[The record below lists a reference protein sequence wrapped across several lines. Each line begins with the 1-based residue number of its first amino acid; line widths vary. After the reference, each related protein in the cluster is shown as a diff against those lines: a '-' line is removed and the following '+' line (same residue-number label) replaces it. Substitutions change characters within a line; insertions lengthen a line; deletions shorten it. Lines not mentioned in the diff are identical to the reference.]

1 MAIWP
6 AVERLGQDVR
16 YAARG
21 MWKTAGFTLVAV
33 LSLALAIGGNTAIF
47 AFVNAALLKPLP
59 YAQAERLVAVMQTS
73 PQGELS
79 TLVHPRT
86 FLHWRENSHSLAA
99 LAIAQQISVNT
110 KGLDGPEEV
119 PAVWTT
125 ADLFRVFGVDAA
137 LGRVFTESEA
147 EPGSAPVI
155 VLDYAYWQSRFGAD
169 PAILGK
175 SMRTGDSTAT
185 IVGVLPA
192 GFQMP
197 GAHASFYLPLPLEPG
212 KPEAVGSRA
221 FECYGRLRHGVTV
234 TQAQAE
240 LAVIADQFS
249 QQNPADTGWRTNVVS
264 LRESLVRDSRRILLL
279 LLALV
284 GIVLLIACANVAGL
298 LLARGHSRRAELA
311 VRAALGASR
320 SRLMQQLLIES
331 LGLSIMGGTLG
342 LLLGIWASRSL
353 VLFAKDAVAFGQMDA
368 VSIDGRVLSFT
379 LILSVLTAVV
389 FGFIPSWKASR
400 LDLQTSIKGQ
410 GHGEAAGAHNRL
422 RSTLVIGEVAL
433 SVVLLAGAGLLL
445 RTFAHLLDVRL
456 GFQPEHVLTMR
467 TVILGQPDH
476 RAHVMESM
484 LQRVETTPGVRSA
497 GLIQFLPLGGWRN
510 RGPFH
515 FIGKPVPAQ
524 PEHMQSDVSTVSR
537 GYFEAM
543 GTPVLQGRAFDQ
555 TDRIDTPR
563 VALINESFVKEY
575 LQGENPIGEQIIG
588 DWADPKNTEIIGVVG
603 DIRHNG
609 LTSDPQPTVFLA
621 ESQVPGYMTYLV
633 VRTAVDDPMQVASA
647 IRHELQGVVP
657 LQPFA
662 DIQPMGQYV
671 AAALARPRL
680 YTALLSIFASLA
692 LVLAA
697 VGLYGLMAYIV
708 RVRTHEVGI
717 RMALGADRSTVLR
730 LILGQAAGRVG
741 VGALFGLALAVP
753 VNRLIGS
760 LLYGVRASD
769 PLTFVGVAAVLALTA
784 LLAVYIPVWRASKID
799 PMQVL
804 RYE

>member
-1 MAIWP
+1 
-6 AVERLGQDVR
+6 
-16 YAARG
+16 
-21 MWKTAGFTLVAV
+21 
-33 LSLALAIGGNTAIF
+33 
-47 AFVNAALLKPLP
+47 
-59 YAQAERLVAVMQTS
+59 
-73 PQGELS
+73 
-79 TLVHPRT
+79 
-86 FLHWRENSHSLAA
+86 
-99 LAIAQQISVNT
+99 
-110 KGLDGPEEV
+110 
-119 PAVWTT
+119 
-125 ADLFRVFGVDAA
+125 
-137 LGRVFTESEA
+137 
-147 EPGSAPVI
+147 
-155 VLDYAYWQSRFGAD
+155 
-169 PAILGK
+169 
-175 SMRTGDSTAT
+175 
-185 IVGVLPA
+185 
-192 GFQMP
+192 
-197 GAHASFYLPLPLEPG
+197 
-212 KPEAVGSRA
+212 
-221 FECYGRLRHGVTV
+221 
-234 TQAQAE
+234 
-240 LAVIADQFS
+240 
-249 QQNPADTGWRTNVVS
+249 
-264 LRESLVRDSRRILLL
+264 
-279 LLALV
+279 
-284 GIVLLIACANVAGL
+284 VLLIACANVAGL

-389 FGFIPSWKASR
+389 FGFIPAWKASQ

-445 RTFAHLLDVRL
+445 RTLAHLLDVRL

-476 RAHVMESM
+476 RAHVMENM

-760 LLYGVRASD
+760 LLYGVRPSD